1 MYFGSKLQIEPSFNH
16 AELKECSEGTVDS
29 ACDKT
34 LRCGELK
41 FIEAV
46 EHWKSKDKPMDKWE
60 VRWVVDLSQ
69 GPNPFQ
75 HD

>member
-34 LRCGELK
+34 LRCDELK

-46 EHWKSKDKPMDKWE
+46 EH
-60 VRWVVDLSQ
+60 
-69 GPNPFQ
+69 
-75 HD
+75 